1 MCTTSTTSEKG
12 HNGRDSSVENDIR
25 DLARRAFTNASS
37 ITYPMTGGDTS
48 SLNSKSPI
56 NPVFTNCESHE
67 YTPKLDPNSD
77 EFSSTEWVRNL
88 SKLIRNAPE
97 HYKPYTL
104 GCLWRSLRAFGSSGD
119 VTYQSTV
126 ANIPKKLCE
135 FVYRKCHK
143 ANEDNTIDILKPMDG
158 LIEPGE
164 LLVVLGRP
172 GSGCTTL
179 LKSISSNTH
188 GFHLDSNSVIEYDGM
203 SPEEIKKHY
212 RGEVVYNAEADVHFP
227 HLTVFETLNTIAL
240 LSTPS
245 NRIPG
250 VSRVAFAKHLTEVA
264 MATYGLLHTRNTKV
278 GNELVR
284 GVSGGERKRVS
295 IAEVSICGSKLQC
308 WDNATRGLDS
318 ATAMEFVKALR
329 ASARMMKSSSAVAIY
344 QCSQETYDLFDKVC
358 VLYEG
363 RQIYF
368 GSANEAKQ
376 YFEELGYICP
386 ERQTTADFITAVT
399 SPGERIANENKK
411 FVPSTAEEMEK
422 YWKNSENYRQLLG
435 RIEEHQN
442 QDNSGQNTG
451 LRKGHV
457 ARQSY
462 RARASSPFIVSYWLQ
477 VKYLLVRNFQRIR
490 NSIGL
495 TLFLVLG
502 NSSMSLLLGS
512 MFYKVLKH
520 DNTAGLYSRA
530 AALFFAVLFNAFSCM
545 LEVLALY
552 ESRPIIEKHKRY
564 SLYHPSAD
572 ALASIISEIPSKLVT
587 AVFFNIVFYF
597 LCNFKTN
604 AGAFFFYF
612 MMSLIATFVMSHIFR
627 CIGSATKTLAQAMVP
642 GSVLL
647 LAMSIYTGFAIPKT
661 KILRWSKWIWY
672 INPLAYIF
680 ESMMVNEFH
689 DHKFECSEYIPRG
702 PGYQSISGTERVC
715 SSIGA
720 KPGENFVD
728 GELYINASYD
738 YYHDHKWRGF
748 GIGLAYAIF
757 FLGLYLVITE
767 FNESAKQKG
776 EILVFR
782 QPTFKKKIKKVRSA
796 SDLES
801 SGGAAS
807 ASEKNLVGDCRD
819 DSLDS
824 IGQIELS
831 KSEAIFHWKNVCYDV
846 VVKGETR
853 RILSGID
860 GWVKPGTLTAL
871 MGASGAGKTTLL
883 DCLAARVT
891 SGVITGDIFVNGHL
905 RDSSF
910 ARSIGYCQQ
919 QDLHLETATVRESL
933 RFAAYLRQPRSVSIE
948 NKNRYVE
955 SVINILEMTQY
966 ADAIVGVSGE
976 GLNVEQRK
984 RLTIGVELAAKPKL
998 LIFLDEPTSGL
1009 DSQTAWSICQ
1019 LIRKLADNGQAVL
1032 CTIHQ
1037 PSALLLQEFD
1047 RLLFL
1052 QRGGQTV
1059 YFGDLGERCQT
1070 MIDYFEKNGAHQCP
1084 KDVNPA
1090 EWMLEVI
1097 GAAPGSHADQDY
1109 HEVWKASKECKAT
1122 QAELEWM
1129 EKELV
1134 KKSQDNFERGEF
1146 ASSLLF
1152 QYFFVTKRLFQQY
1165 WRTPS
1170 YLWSKATLTL
1180 FSQIFIGFTFFK
1192 ADRSLQGLQNQMLS
1206 VFMFTVVFNPTVQQY
1221 LPTYISQRD
1230 LYEARERPSKTFSWI
1245 AFILSQITV
1254 EIPWNFTIGT
1264 LGFSCYYYPVSFYRN
1279 ASFANQLHERGALFW
1294 LFCTAF
1300 YVFTG
1305 SMAQLCVASQE
1316 VAQSAGHI
1324 ASLLFVLSLSFC
1336 GVMVTPN
1343 NMPGF
1348 WKFMYRVSPLTYF
1361 IDGVL
1366 STGIANS
1373 KVECSDYEFVT
1384 FTPRS
1389 GQNCGEYMALYID
1402 AAGTGYIK
1410 DSGATVKCSFCPASS
1425 TNAFLKM
1432 VSSNYS
1438 HRWRNYGIFLCYI
1451 CFNIFASVFLYWLA
1465 RVPKRKAGS

>member
-104 GCLWRSLRAFGSSGD
+104 GCLWRSLRAFGSSGN

-477 VKYLLVRNFQRIR
+477 VKYLLVRNYWGE
-490 NSIGL
+490 SGS
-495 TLFLVLG
+495 LV
-502 NSSMSLLLGS
+502 
-512 MFYKVLKH
+512 
-520 DNTAGLYSRA
+520 
-530 AALFFAVLFNAFSCM
+530 
-545 LEVLALY
+545 
-552 ESRPIIEKHKRY
+552 
-564 SLYHPSAD
+564 
-572 ALASIISEIPSKLVT
+572 
-587 AVFFNIVFYF
+587 
-597 LCNFKTN
+597 
-604 AGAFFFYF
+604 
-612 MMSLIATFVMSHIFR
+612 
-627 CIGSATKTLAQAMVP
+627 
-642 GSVLL
+642 
-647 LAMSIYTGFAIPKT
+647 
-661 KILRWSKWIWY
+661 
-672 INPLAYIF
+672 
-680 ESMMVNEFH
+680 
-689 DHKFECSEYIPRG
+689 
-702 PGYQSISGTERVC
+702 ERV
-715 SSIGA
+715 S
-720 KPGENFVD
+720 
-728 GELYINASYD
+728 
-738 YYHDHKWRGF
+738 
-748 GIGLAYAIF
+748 
-757 FLGLYLVITE
+757 
-767 FNESAKQKG
+767 
-776 EILVFR
+776 
-782 QPTFKKKIKKVRSA
+782 
-796 SDLES
+796 
-801 SGGAAS
+801 
-807 ASEKNLVGDCRD
+807 
-819 DSLDS
+819 
-824 IGQIELS
+824 
-831 KSEAIFHWKNVCYDV
+831 
-846 VVKGETR
+846 
-853 RILSGID
+853 
-860 GWVKPGTLTAL
+860 
-871 MGASGAGKTTLL
+871 
-883 DCLAARVT
+883 
-891 SGVITGDIFVNGHL
+891 
-905 RDSSF
+905 
-910 ARSIGYCQQ
+910 
-919 QDLHLETATVRESL
+919 
-933 RFAAYLRQPRSVSIE
+933 
-948 NKNRYVE
+948 
-955 SVINILEMTQY
+955 
-966 ADAIVGVSGE
+966 
-976 GLNVEQRK
+976 
-984 RLTIGVELAAKPKL
+984 
-998 LIFLDEPTSGL
+998 
-1009 DSQTAWSICQ
+1009 
-1019 LIRKLADNGQAVL
+1019 
-1032 CTIHQ
+1032 
-1037 PSALLLQEFD
+1037 
-1047 RLLFL
+1047 
-1052 QRGGQTV
+1052 
-1059 YFGDLGERCQT
+1059 
-1070 MIDYFEKNGAHQCP
+1070 
-1084 KDVNPA
+1084 
-1090 EWMLEVI
+1090 
-1097 GAAPGSHADQDY
+1097 
-1109 HEVWKASKECKAT
+1109 
-1122 QAELEWM
+1122 
-1129 EKELV
+1129 
-1134 KKSQDNFERGEF
+1134 
-1146 ASSLLF
+1146 
-1152 QYFFVTKRLFQQY
+1152 
-1165 WRTPS
+1165 
-1170 YLWSKATLTL
+1170 
-1180 FSQIFIGFTFFK
+1180 
-1192 ADRSLQGLQNQMLS
+1192 
-1206 VFMFTVVFNPTVQQY
+1206 
-1221 LPTYISQRD
+1221 
-1230 LYEARERPSKTFSWI
+1230 
-1245 AFILSQITV
+1245 
-1254 EIPWNFTIGT
+1254 
-1264 LGFSCYYYPVSFYRN
+1264 
-1279 ASFANQLHERGALFW
+1279 
-1294 LFCTAF
+1294 
-1300 YVFTG
+1300 
-1305 SMAQLCVASQE
+1305 
-1316 VAQSAGHI
+1316 
-1324 ASLLFVLSLSFC
+1324 
-1336 GVMVTPN
+1336 
-1343 NMPGF
+1343 
-1348 WKFMYRVSPLTYF
+1348 
-1361 IDGVL
+1361 
-1366 STGIANS
+1366 NS
-1373 KVECSDYEFVT
+1373 
-1384 FTPRS
+1384 
-1389 GQNCGEYMALYID
+1389 
-1402 AAGTGYIK
+1402 
-1410 DSGATVKCSFCPASS
+1410 
-1425 TNAFLKM
+1425 
-1432 VSSNYS
+1432 
-1438 HRWRNYGIFLCYI
+1438 
-1451 CFNIFASVFLYWLA
+1451 LA
-1465 RVPKRKAGS
+1465 RFSIMI